1 MGGLSIFHWLIILVI
16 VLMVMGPTRLPTLG
30 KSLGEAIRGFKKG
43 LDGDEIDVT
52 NQRRE
57 NIQAGQ
63 TPPNPT
69 AANSAANSGTNT
81 TTPPGNKTEG

>member
-16 VLMVMGPTRLPTLG
+16 VLMVMGPSRLPTLG

-57 NIQAGQ
+57 NLQAGQ
-63 TPPNPT
+63 QPQNPVPPT
-69 AANSAANSGTNT
+69 G
-81 TTPPGNKTEG
+81 TTPPTNKTDS

>member
-16 VLMVMGPTRLPTLG
+16 VLMVMGPSRLPTLG

-57 NIQAGQ
+57 NLQAGQ
-63 TPPNPT
+63 QAAPQNPVPP
-69 AANSAANSGTNT
+69 AA
-81 TTPPGNKTEG
+81 TTPPTNKTDT